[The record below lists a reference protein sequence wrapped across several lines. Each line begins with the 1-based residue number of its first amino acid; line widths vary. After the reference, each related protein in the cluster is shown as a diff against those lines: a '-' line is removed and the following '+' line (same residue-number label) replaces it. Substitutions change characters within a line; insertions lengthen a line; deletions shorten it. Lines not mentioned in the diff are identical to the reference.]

1 MVLSVWRASKTGFL
15 FFGELV
21 SADAVEEFDVLNN
34 AFRAYEPERVRLA
47 FGQSVNFIDNAV
59 YI

>member
-15 FFGELV
+15 FLGELV

-34 AFRAYEPERVRLA
+34 AFRAKEPERVRLA

-59 YI
+59 RV